1 MYVED
6 LLSLDTFQTDPSL
19 FYGWAREFLYRLDH
33 YQPSIVHSVLAS
45 MEQGGM
51 VMGVYTQN
59 IDMLHG
65 LIRKAG
71 HVTEYFIL
79 GLLLFRAIRGNSQQ
93 GWRLRWAVYAVIGV
107 VLYALS
113 DELHQSFSSS
123 RTSSL
128 VDVGIDSAGGVLSQF
143 AIIFR
148 EKISRHAAHRHA

>member
-1 MYVED
+1 LNRKLMKYWLPVVLWMGFVFWMSTGTFSSEQTSRFIGP
-6 LLSLDTFQTDPSL
+6 LLDFLFPQLPS
-19 FYGWAREFLYRLDH
+19 
-33 YQPSIVHSVLAS
+33 
-45 MEQGGM
+45 
-51 VMGVYTQN
+51 QN

-93 GWRLRWAVYAVIGV
+93 GWRLRWAVYALIGV